1 MSILILYQQTKME
14 RPELSSKRWK
24 EFLIKFWLF
33 EWEFETLNEEQKKI
47 VKREYLKYVADLWFY
62 KN

>member
-1 MSILILYQQTKME
+1 ME
-14 RPELSSKRWK
+14 RPELSSKIWK

-33 EWEFETLNEEQKKI
+33 EWEFETLNDEQKNI
-47 VKREYLKYVADLWFY
+47 VKREYLKYIADLWFY